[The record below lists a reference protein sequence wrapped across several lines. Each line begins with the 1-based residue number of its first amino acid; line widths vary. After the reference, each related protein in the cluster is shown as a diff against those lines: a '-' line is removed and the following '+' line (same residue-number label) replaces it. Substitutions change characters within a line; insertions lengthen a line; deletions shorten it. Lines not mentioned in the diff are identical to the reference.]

1 MTMSE
6 VILKLVEEFFQQ
18 RKYFTARSGN
28 FILVKK
34 TKKEIERVDLSFI
47 LDETS
52 VTNLSTILVKTLAWH
67 TCKLTIRVLE
77 TFPEILEFAQE
88 NQTKKF
94 SEWFQEPFKKLLIIP
109 QLPAHVD
116 LRQKVI
122 KKLEDTGIDHIMTI
136 PSIILGVIDR
146 IEPRKIYSSQICDL
160 LRILKFYK
168 IISTSREQMEL
179 PLH

>member
-28 FILVKK
+28 LILVKK
-34 TKKEIERVDLSFI
+34 TKKETEKVELSFI

-52 VTNLSTILVKTLAWH
+52 IINLSTAVIKTLAWH
-67 TCKLTIRVLE
+67 TCKITTRILE

-109 QLPAHVD
+109 QLPSHTD
-116 LRQKVI
+116 LRHKVL

-136 PSIILGVIDR
+136 PSIIFGVIDR

-160 LRILKFYK
+160 LRILKFYH
-168 IISTSREQMEL
+168 IVSSSREQMEL